1 MINMIAT
8 LVFFVEDGKILLG
21 MKKRGFGVNKW
32 NGFGGKVIEGE
43 EIESAA
49 IREVFEEIGVKI
61 KKLEKFGEIEF
72 YFPHKS
78 EWNQVVHVF
87 LARDWEGEIKETE
100 EMKPKWFDINS
111 IPYEEMWVD
120 DKFWLPQVLE
130 GKKIKAKFVFGQDNN
145 SLIDYEVKEQSTKQR
160 NPV

>member
-1 MINMIAT
+1 
-8 LVFFVEDGKILLG
+8 
-21 MKKRGFGVNKW
+21 
-32 NGFGGKVIEGE
+32 
-43 EIESAA
+43 
-49 IREVFEEIGVKI
+49 
-61 KKLEKFGEIEF
+61 
-72 YFPHKS
+72 
-78 EWNQVVHVF
+78 